1 MPLKHKISII
11 MSVYNT
17 PFLLVKRA
25 IDSVLRQD
33 FRDFE
38 LIIIDDGSTVGKQ
51 KEILEYAI
59 KHQDKITFLRHKNC
73 GQSES
78 INKGVLIS
86 TGEFITIIDA
96 DDEYKPNPLSG
107 CVAEMHLYDLI
118 ASSTETIVNEVS
130 DYYVPD
136 RFDNNKVVHVDDCI
150 MFATLFGKK
159 EVFTSIKFYDM
170 YGADANFYERA
181 QKQFIVQKL
190 DLRTYVY
197 YRNNPDS
204 LTAKVKRKTVFND

>member
-1 MPLKHKISII
+1 

-17 PFLLVKRA
+17 PFALVKRA
-25 IDSVLRQD
+25 IDSVLKQD

-38 LIIIDDGSTVGKQ
+38 IIIIDDGSNNGEQ
-51 KEILEYAI
+51 NEILKYAI
-59 KHQDKITFLRHKNC
+59 KHQDKITFLRHENC

-96 DDEYKPNPLSG
+96 DDEYKPRHLSG
-107 CVAEMHLYDLI
+107 CLAEMNSFDLI
-118 ASSTETIVNEVS
+118 ASSTETIVDQVS

-136 RFDNNKVVHVDDCI
+136 RFDINKVVHVDECI

-159 EVFTSIKFYDM
+159 EVFASMKFYDM

-181 QKQFIVQKL
+181 QKQFIVKKL
-190 DLRTYVY
+190 DLRTYIY
-197 YRNNPDS
+197 YRNNPNS
-204 LTAKVKRKTVFND
+204 LTAKVKLKSTIND

>member
-1 MPLKHKISII
+1 

-17 PFLLVKRA
+17 PFSLVKRA
-25 IDSVLRQD
+25 IDSVLGQD
-33 FRDFE
+33 FTDFE
-38 LIIIDDGSTVGKQ
+38 LIIVDDGSTIGKQ

-86 TGEFITIIDA
+86 AGDFITIIDA
-96 DDEYKPNPLSG
+96 DDEYKPNHLS
-107 CVAEMHLYDLI
+107 CCLAEMHSYDLI

-159 EVFTSIKFYDM
+159 EVFTGIKFYDM

>member
-1 MPLKHKISII
+1 

-17 PFLLVKRA
+17 PFALVKRA
-25 IDSVLRQD
+25 IDSVLKQD

-38 LIIIDDGSTVGKQ
+38 LIVIDDGSNNGEQ
-51 KEILEYAI
+51 KEILKYAI

-86 TGEFITIIDA
+86 AGEFVTIIDA
-96 DDEYKPNPLSG
+96 DDEYKPDHLSG
-107 CVAEMHLYDLI
+107 CLSEMNSFDLI
-118 ASSTETIVNEVS
+118 ASSTETIINNVS

-136 RFDNNKVVHVDDCI
+136 RFDINKVVHVDDCI

-159 EVFTSIKFYDM
+159 EVFTTFKFYDM

-190 DLRTYVY
+190 DLLTYMY
-197 YRNNPDS
+197 YRNNPNS
-204 LTAKVKRKTVFND
+204 LTAKVKLKSTVND

>member
-1 MPLKHKISII
+1 

-17 PFLLVKRA
+17 PFSLVKRA
-25 IDSVLRQD
+25 VDSVLRQD
-33 FRDFE
+33 FSDFE

-59 KHQDKITFLRHKNC
+59 KHQDKITFLRHENC

-96 DDEYKPNPLSG
+96 DDEYKPNHLSG
-107 CVAEMHLYDLI
+107 CLAEMRAYDLI

-159 EVFTSIKFYDM
+159 EVFTSMKFYDM

-181 QKQFIVQKL
+181 QKHFIVQKL